1 MLKKIFILIIFI
13 PLLSCGGGWEE
24 FESAVSG
31 QKKRTTDEYLIKKKD
46 PLILP
51 PDYKK
56 LPLPNNNQR
65 NKETNKLEII
75 LGEQGSSKDNVK
87 EKSKIERS
95 IQEELRKSN

>member
-1 MLKKIFILIIFI
+1 MLKNFFIFLVFI

-31 QKKRTTDEYLIKKKD
+31 QKKRTTDEFLIKKKD

-56 LPLPNNNQR
+56 LPLPNR
-65 NKETNKLEII
+65 NEKIKETNKLEVI
-75 LGEQGSSKDNVK
+75 LGEQSSSKENTK
-87 EKSKIERS
+87 ERSKIERS

>member
-13 PLLSCGGGWEE
+13 PLLSCGGGWKE

-31 QKKRTTDEYLIKKKD
+31 QKKRTTDEYLIKKD

-56 LPLPNNNQR
+56 LPLPDNNQR
-65 NKETNKLEII
+65 NKETNKLDYI
-75 LGEQGSSKDNVK
+75 GEQGSSKDNVK
-87 EKSKIERS
+87 KSKIERS